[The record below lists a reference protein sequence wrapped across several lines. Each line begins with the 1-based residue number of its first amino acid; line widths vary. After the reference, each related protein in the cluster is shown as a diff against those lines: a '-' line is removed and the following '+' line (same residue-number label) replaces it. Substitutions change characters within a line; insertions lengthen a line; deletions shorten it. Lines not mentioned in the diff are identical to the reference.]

1 MAAYSSL
8 RVSLSSFDLCNQLA
22 GLKEVSPWLN
32 EVYSQALQASV
43 RKIDIA
49 FKNFFHGSGFPKF
62 KKKSGH
68 QSFQCPNN
76 TRRVDFERGLLT
88 IPKIK
93 DIPIVLCRRF
103 SGQIKTITISRSPA
117 KKYYASILVDNKE
130 PLPVKPA
137 IKPGTTIGIDMGVKN
152 FAVTSDGFFYEPN
165 RHLKESL
172 ERLQCLQKRVSKKK
186 KGGSNRK
193 KANLCVAKLHERI
206 ANRRNDYMHKI
217 TSQLIRDNQAE
228 TFMIEDL
235 NIAGMVKNRKLSQ
248 AISDVSIGEFFRQ
261 MEYKCNWYGKNLVK
275 IGRFEATS
283 KTCSVCGEINE
294 TLTLADRWWTCANC
308 HSTHD
313 RDLNAAKNIR
323 RIGLKQSGEGISGE
337 PVERWRLRRARK
349 QEVPCE

>member
-1 MAAYSSL
+1 MAAVFQNL
-8 RVSLSSFDLCNQLA
+8 
-22 GLKEVSPWLN
+22 
-32 EVYSQALQASV
+32 
-43 RKIDIA
+43 
-49 FKNFFHGSGFPKF
+49 
-62 KKKSGH
+62 KKSPVINPSNAPIIPEG
-68 QSFQCPNN
+68 SI
-76 TRRVDFERGLLT
+76 FERGLLT
-88 IPKIK
+88 IPEIK

-117 KKYYASILVDNKE
+117 KKHYASILVDNKE

-137 IKPGTTIGIDMGVKN
+137 IKPRTSIGIDMGIKN
-152 FAVTSDGFFYEPN
+152 FAVTSNGFFYEPN

-172 ERLQCLQKRVSKKK
+172 ARLQCLQKRVSKKK
-186 KGGSNRK
+186 KGGNNRK

-206 ANRRNDYMHKI
+206 ANRRNDYIHKI

-228 TFMIEDL
+228 TFMMESL
-235 NIAGMVKNRKLSQ
+235 NIAGLVKNRKLSQ

-275 IGRFEATS
+275 IGRFEPTS

-323 RIGLKQSGEGISGE
+323 RVGLIQSGEGISGE

-349 QEVPCE
+349 QEVPCV